1 MLIVSINEPDVGTA
15 EWKVPEDVE
24 KGIANLHPDLQQF
37 VRDELKRQLW
47 AFLNVL
53 TATANLDGP
62 SAVRG
67 FETLHIAYTEAL
79 EKIQGINDAR

>member
-1 MLIVSINEPDVGTA
+1 MLIVSINEPDIGTA

-37 VRDELKRQLW
+37 VRDELKRQLG
-47 AFLNVL
+47 AFLTLL
-53 TATANLDGP
+53 TAAANLDGP

-67 FETLHIAYTEAL
+67 FETLHTAYTEAL